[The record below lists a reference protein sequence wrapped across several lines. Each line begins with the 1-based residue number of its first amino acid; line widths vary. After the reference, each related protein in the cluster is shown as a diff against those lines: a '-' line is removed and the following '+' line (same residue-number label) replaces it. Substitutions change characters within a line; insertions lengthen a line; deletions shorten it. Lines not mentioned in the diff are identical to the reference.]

1 MTNSLIAGLA
11 TIVVA
16 GTALVG
22 TGIYAANIVSTGAMG
37 STTYTTR
44 MERGNPQNL
53 IATLSVKVSP
63 EALTALTTL
72 MTKHKTEM
80 DEMRSNTGT
89 TINKT
94 TMAAQHTAF
103 QTEMDALLVKYPEL
117 KMAMPAIGKG
127 MGGKMNR
134 GNREVEAIIATLPTT
149 VQTELKSIH
158 DSYQTK
164 HETLRTEE
172 KAKVDAI
179 LTPYP
184 EVKSKLHTIES
195 NPPQGGGMMGSGWH
209 SRWDRQ
215 DQENTSDVQ

>member
-1 MTNSLIAGLA
+1 
-11 TIVVA
+11 
-16 GTALVG
+16 
-22 TGIYAANIVSTGAMG
+22 
-37 STTYTTR
+37 
-44 MERGNPQNL
+44 
-53 IATLSVKVSP
+53 
-63 EALTALTTL
+63 
-72 MTKHKTEM
+72 
-80 DEMRSNTGT
+80 
-89 TINKT
+89 
-94 TMAAQHTAF
+94 
-103 QTEMDALLVKYPEL
+103 MDALLVKYPEL